1 MLQAT
6 ISEVIDS
13 FIPWREISKA
23 YFQARESAA
32 PAQEA
37 PRPSTPAPKLTFG
50 GENMVHEFETDD
62 EDSDEESEEEDRP
75 KLTLGEEVSLD
86 KEDIEGDADSVATE
100 DELLARADAS
110 ETVSLNL

>member
-1 MLQAT
+1 
-6 ISEVIDS
+6 
-13 FIPWREISKA
+13 
-23 YFQARESAA
+23 
-32 PAQEA
+32 
-37 PRPSTPAPKLTFG
+37 
-50 GENMVHEFETDD
+50 MVHEFETDD